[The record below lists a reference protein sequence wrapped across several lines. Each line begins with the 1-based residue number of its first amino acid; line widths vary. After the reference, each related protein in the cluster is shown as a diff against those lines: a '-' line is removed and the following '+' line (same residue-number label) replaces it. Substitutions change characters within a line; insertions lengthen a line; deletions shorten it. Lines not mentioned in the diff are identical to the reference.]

1 MCSHGL
7 YLNACVWND
16 REGEQE
22 GDGEEEG
29 ERERH
34 TEGDLVS
41 LSSSSYKGT
50 NLIIKVSLP

>member
-50 NLIIKVSLP
+50 NPPWVT